1 MMVVNIQD
9 ILPTRLSTDKAL
21 TTQKTITR
29 RAKTLKS
36 RRL

>member
-1 MMVVNIQD
+1 MMVVNTQD

-21 TTQKTITR
+21 TTQKNITR
-29 RAKTLKS
+29 RAKKLKS